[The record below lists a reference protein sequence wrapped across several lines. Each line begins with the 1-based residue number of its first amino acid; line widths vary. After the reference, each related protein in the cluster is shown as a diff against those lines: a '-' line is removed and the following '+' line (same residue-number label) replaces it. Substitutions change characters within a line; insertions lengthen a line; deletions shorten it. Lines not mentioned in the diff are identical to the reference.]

1 MTKTITRDGIAL
13 AVSALLFTAT
23 NLVAQSPSIKPGLWE
38 TEISV
43 TTNMTLPP
51 EAEAR
56 IAALPPEQQA
66 MIRSRMSGGKPTM
79 STNKSCVAPNTT
91 IDSLLN
97 QQTQR
102 NGAMQC
108 TVSNRSIAASGGT
121 FDTTCI
127 GEGST
132 ATAHV
137 EFTRVDDEH
146 ATGNMH
152 MTMNSTRNGRSMSG
166 SSDSTLKY
174 KYIGA
179 DCGDVKP
186 MGASAGAH

>member
-1 MTKTITRDGIAL
+1 MMRIVAPSGIAL
-13 AVSALLFTAT
+13 AVSTLLLASA
-23 NLVAQSPSIKPGLWE
+23 NAVAQSASIKPGLWE

-43 TTNMTLPP
+43 TSNMTLPP

-66 MIRSRMSGGKPTM
+66 MIRARMGGGKPTT
-79 STNKSCVAPNTT
+79 STNRSCVAPNTT
-91 IDSLLN
+91 VDSLLN

-102 NGAMQC
+102 NGSMQC
-108 TVSNRSIAASGGT
+108 TVSNRSVTASGGS
-121 FDTTCI
+121 FDTTCT

-137 EFTRVDDEH
+137 EFTRLDDEH
-146 ATGNMH
+146 ATGKMH
-152 MTMNSTRNGRSMSG
+152 MTMNSTRNGRTMNG
-166 SSDSTLKY
+166 SSDSVVKY

-179 DCGDVKP
+179 DCRDVKP
-186 MGASAGAH
+186 MGPTEARN

>member
-1 MTKTITRDGIAL
+1 MARIVARSGVAL
-13 AVSALLFTAT
+13 ATTALLFVAG
-23 NLVAQSPSIKPGLWE
+23 NLVAQSASIKPGLWE

-51 EAEAR
+51 DAEAR

-66 MIRSRMSGGKPTM
+66 MIRSRMGGGKPTT

-102 NGAMQC
+102 NGPMQC
-108 TVSNRSIAASGGT
+108 TVSNRSISSSGGS
-121 FDTTCI
+121 FDTTCT
-127 GEGST
+127 GAGST

-137 EFTRVDDEH
+137 EFTRLDDEH
-146 ATGNMH
+146 ATGKMH
-152 MTMNSTRNGRSMSG
+152 MTMNSTRNGKTMSG

-186 MGASAGAH
+186 MGAAAGTH

>member
-1 MTKTITRDGIAL
+1 MRSLALSGIAL
-13 AVSALLFTAT
+13 ALSTLLLTSA
-23 NLVAQSPSIKPGLWE
+23 NGVAQSATIKAGLWE

-66 MIRSRMSGGKPTM
+66 MIRARMSGGKPTT
-79 STNKSCVAPNTT
+79 STNRSCVPPNTT
-91 IDSLLN
+91 VDSLLN

-102 NGAMQC
+102 NGSMKC
-108 TVSNRSIAASGGT
+108 TVSNRSVSASGGS
-121 FDTTCI
+121 FDTTCT

-137 EFTRVDDEH
+137 EFTRSDDEH
-146 ATGNMH
+146 ATGKMH
-152 MTMNSTRNGRSMSG
+152 MTMNSTRNGRTING
-166 SSDSTLKY
+166 SSDSIVKY

-179 DCGDVKP
+179 NCGDVKP
-186 MGASAGAH
+186 MGPADAQ

>member
-1 MTKTITRDGIAL
+1 MMRGITRIGTAL
-13 AVSALLFTAT
+13 SVSTLLLASAS
-23 NLVAQSPSIKPGLWE
+23 LVAQSASIKPGLWE

-66 MIRSRMSGGKPTM
+66 MIRARMGGGKPTT
-79 STNKSCVAPNTT
+79 STNRSCVLPNTT
-91 IDSLLN
+91 VDSLLN

-102 NGAMQC
+102 NGPMKC
-108 TVSNRSIAASGGT
+108 EVSNRSVTSTGGS
-121 FDTTCI
+121 FDTTCT
-127 GEGST
+127 GDGST

-137 EFTRVDDEH
+137 EFTRSDDEH
-146 ATGNMH
+146 ATGKMH
-152 MTMNSTRNGRSMSG
+152 MTMNSTRNGRTMNG
-166 SSDSTLKY
+166 SSDSIVKY
-174 KYIGA
+174 RYIAA

-186 MGASAGAH
+186 MGPAEAH

>member
-1 MTKTITRDGIAL
+1 MMRSVARLGIAL
-13 AVSALLFTAT
+13 AASTLLLASAD
-23 NLVAQSPSIKPGLWE
+23 LVAQSATIKAGLWE

-43 TTNMTLPP
+43 TTQMTLPP

-66 MIRSRMSGGKPTM
+66 MIRARMAGGKPTT
-79 STNKSCVAPNTT
+79 STNRSCVAPNTT
-91 IDSLLN
+91 VDSLLN

-102 NGAMQC
+102 NGSMQC
-108 TVSNRSIAASGGT
+108 TVSNRSVTSSGGS
-121 FDTTCI
+121 FDTTCT

-137 EFTRVDDEH
+137 EFTRSDDEH
-146 ATGNMH
+146 ATGKMH
-152 MTMNSTRNGRSMSG
+152 MTMNSTRNGRTMNG
-166 SSDSTLKY
+166 SSESVVKY

-186 MGASAGAH
+186 MGPAEAH

>member
-1 MTKTITRDGIAL
+1 MRSIAPGGIAL
-13 AVSALLFTAT
+13 ALSTLLLTSA
-23 NLVAQSPSIKPGLWE
+23 NGVAQSATIKAGLWE

-66 MIRSRMSGGKPTM
+66 MIRARMSGGKPTT
-79 STNKSCVAPNTT
+79 STNRSCVPPNTT
-91 IDSLLN
+91 VDSLLN

-102 NGAMQC
+102 NGSMKC
-108 TVSNRSIAASGGT
+108 TVSNRSVSASGGS
-121 FDTTCI
+121 FDTTCT

-137 EFTRVDDEH
+137 EFTRSDDEH
-146 ATGNMH
+146 ATGKMH
-152 MTMNSTRNGRSMSG
+152 MTMNSTRNGRTING
-166 SSDSTLKY
+166 SSDSIVKY

-186 MGASAGAH
+186 MGPADPQ